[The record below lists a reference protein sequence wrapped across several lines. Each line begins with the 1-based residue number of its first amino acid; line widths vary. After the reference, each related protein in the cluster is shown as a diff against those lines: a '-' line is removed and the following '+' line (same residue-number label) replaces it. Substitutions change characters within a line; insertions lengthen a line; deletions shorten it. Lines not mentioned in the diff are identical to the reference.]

1 MMAILFRWEAT
12 MAFDWLKSDLTKGV
26 ALGIAAAVVTPI
38 VLPAAVAAARPLAR
52 AALRNGL
59 LLYEKG
65 RETVAEAGE
74 MLDDLLAEVRAE
86 LSQQAAAG
94 AADRDAA
101 PAAGAEPT
109 PPPS

>member
-1 MMAILFRWEAT
+1 
-12 MAFDWLKSDLTKGV
+12 MAFEWLKSDLAKGV
-26 ALGIAAAVVTPI
+26 ALGIAVAVVVPI
-38 VLPAAVAAARPLAR
+38 VAPAVAAAARPLAR

-86 LSQQAAAG
+86 LSQQTATD
-94 AADRDAA
+94 AADRDAT
-101 PAAGAEPT
+101 PAAGTEP